1 MVIVNWEILWGCC
14 TFHSLQGEH
23 WPYTIFLFPLC
34 HSPWLLLKA
43 FYYGWRKNWSKPP
56 ITPPC
61 NFEKLPDKKSET
73 HTVVV
78 ALHSISCPRDLCW
91 LFVACFDV
99 FPYPPSLCS
108 RGSGECKT
116 CSEGFGLQCVNSSL
130 SPSLCFCPVKPGVIG
145 HLFTKMGSK
154 RIPCYRRIPECSNG
168 EWCSTACLMGNKQME
183 PVSSNMK
190 TLERH

>member
-1 MVIVNWEILWGCC
+1 MGLLHFSFAPRWTLALHHLFISILSQPL
-14 TFHSLQGEH
+14 TVSQS
-23 WPYTIFLFPLC
+23 FLLRLKKELKQTSNYFPLVILRNC
-34 HSPWLLLKA
+34 QIRSLKLTLWLLP
-43 FYYGWRKNWSKPP
+43 F
-56 ITPPC
+56 
-61 NFEKLPDKKSET
+61 
-73 HTVVV
+73 
-78 ALHSISCPRDLCW
+78 ISCPRDLCW

-99 FPYPPSLCS
+99 FPCPPSLCS
-108 RGSGECKT
+108 HSSGECKS

-130 SPSLCFCPVKPGVIG
+130 SPSLCFCPVKPGMIG